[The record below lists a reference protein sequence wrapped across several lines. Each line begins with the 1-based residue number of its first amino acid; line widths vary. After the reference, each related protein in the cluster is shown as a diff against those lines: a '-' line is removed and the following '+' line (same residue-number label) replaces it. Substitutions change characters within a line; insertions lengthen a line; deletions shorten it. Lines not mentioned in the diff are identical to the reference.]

1 MKERRE
7 KADREKRE
15 IEYIGAIWVSAVINT
30 NRGRNKGGYTGS
42 MPLFLLLYF
51 LSNISNYRTKRKQNR
66 TEQTSTVNIK
76 ID

>member
-1 MKERRE
+1 VKERRE
-7 KADREKRE
+7 KADREERE

-51 LSNISNYRTKRKQNR
+51 LSNISNYRTKQNKTKQ
-66 TEQTSTVNIK
+66 TTTVNIK